1 MKRYIYIIII
11 AGIKENIQGI
21 CNWLEKNDEYCEDLR
36 EKVKTY
42 ESRFQV
48 LAAWLYARGVEPE
61 EYVLALQKYID
72 SRRLDPSKIKV
83 SKNAIQ
89 INDDKFEDKHI
100 ALSKPNALK
109 FTEYIHAY
117 FPVMEVEKAQDNVV
131 SDQYAPVVANEDD
144 SIQIFEINNAND
156 GRRLVGNDTKWC
168 IGYSG
173 PNNMWQ
179 SYRDSHDAS
188 FFVVVDNNPP
198 SPEQRKVAI
207 DFTGRSEVL
216 LTDIPNRTGR
226 TLSNGMNWDEYS
238 KYLKSKGIDLGATR
252 ENPETGEEE
261 LILKNKPR
269 SPEEIIQSAVFNQ
282 HGTLNMLTLK
292 EWQSGLSEGNKA
304 EFRDDFY
311 DEHIQ
316 SNVVR
321 EYARGDFQFKN
332 PDAKY
337 YTSRWMSLGKSVD
350 PEVVDMLMNSVGGID
365 ILSKYVNT
373 GMEIRDPEIY
383 KKIKS
388 NKQLFASYL
397 RSRVNA
403 AEQSPTILTK
413 QEVTDLK
420 ELGKKDL
427 FLAYVNTGKVYFSDI
442 QDNPEL
448 ARLHLQRK
456 LEKND
461 ILNYEEVEYVFF
473 VDKNED
479 RLIKVLEQNNQLSDE
494 RYNAIKDNPK
504 LLAIALANAPMYN
517 VIPHWIK
524 DARTRIFTLD
534 DVNLVKAFA
543 VKYGFSADEIKLAKQ
558 YGLENAAKFSVLM
571 HTADS
576 EIVKLFDPEN
586 PDDVSVISQF
596 AKFYL
601 AEPFIY
607 DERWSDNPVLSWAKD
622 FNYAEIINNVR
633 TTLDDRKTVN
643 YEILPENST
652 QMLLFFIVHS
662 GQMPSTVFQDLNLE
676 DEDSEKLRRV
686 YLEFS
691 SAINTLDFWHDF
703 IKNFS
708 KFKNNSS
715 DVDFSA
721 SFMILRFIPE
731 QFFEDET
738 VIEFISKNNILNQNK
753 SYFLN
758 EIDFS
763 RHPKL
768 LDLLVEKS
776 KNNFSET
783 LRSLGQHSK
792 DAYIEK
798 VLEKNKQSIKYLE
811 NIGNL
816 STRDRFNVVEV
827 YLNLYPE
834 ERDRL
839 HITNPNIIT
848 FLLYGKV
855 SLNYQLWLLRNIPEA
870 VKAYILT
877 TANLKDFAP
886 EVRASMKQMFPDL
899 AYKIDFYEQNKYGT
913 GGYFDEE
920 TEEIVQAP
928 RPEPKPISD
937 EEMVLDLQKMFQAQD
952 PFAPDD
958 EDEDEPVVASV
969 NLMVKIAQKLDFKK
983 NYKLADKFTNILRK
997 YNV

>member
-1 MKRYIYIIII
+1 MKRYSFRIIL
-11 AGIKENIQGI
+11 AGVKEDIQGI
-21 CNWLEKNDEYCEDLR
+21 CNFLGKDDEFCKGLR

-48 LAAWLYARGVEPE
+48 FAAWLFARGIEPE
-61 EYVLALQKYID
+61 EYVLSLQKYID

-89 INDDKFEDKHI
+89 INDDKFED
-100 ALSKPNALK
+100 ALE
-109 FTEYIHAY
+109 FTEYIHANY
-117 FPVMEVEKAQDNVV
+117 PVLEVEKTQDNVV
-131 SDQYAPVVANEDD
+131 SDEDIPVVANKDN

-168 IGYSG
+168 IGYTG

-179 SYRDSHDAS
+179 SYRDNHDAS

-198 SPEQRKVAI
+198 TPEQRKVAI
-207 DFTGRSEVL
+207 DFTGHNQVL

-226 TLSNGMNWDEYS
+226 TLSNGMDWDDYS
-238 KYLKSKGIDLGATR
+238 KYLRSKGVNLGATR

-261 LILKNKPR
+261 VILKNKPR
-269 SPEEIIQSAVFNQ
+269 TAEEIIQSAVFSEFS
-282 HGTLNMLTLK
+282 LLTKELLK
-292 EWQSGLSEGNKA
+292 KWQSGLSTVDSSI
-304 EFRDDFY
+304 FQTDFY
-311 DEHIQ
+311 EEYIKP
-316 SNVVR
+316 NVVNQ
-321 EYARGDFQFKN
+321 YARNAVQFRN

-337 YTSRWMSLGKSVD
+337 YTARWMSLGKNVD
-350 PEVVDMLMNSVGGID
+350 PEVVDLMMNSVGGID

-373 GMEIRDPEIY
+373 GIKIEDQEIY
-383 KKIKS
+383 EKIKS
-388 NKQLFASYL
+388 NKQLFSSYL

-403 AEQSPTILTK
+403 VEQSPTNLTR
-413 QEVTDLK
+413 QEFDDLK
-420 ELGKKDL
+420 EFGRKDL
-427 FLAYVNTGKVYFSDI
+427 FLAYINTGRAWFSSIKND
-442 QDNPEL
+442 PEI
-448 ARLHLQRK
+448 ARLHLQAK
-456 LEKND
+456 LDKNQLFD
-461 ILNYEEVEYVFF
+461 YDEVEYIFF

-479 RLIKVLEQNNQLSDE
+479 RMLKAIEQDNSITEE
-494 RYNAIKDNPK
+494 RYNVIKENPK
-504 LLAIALANAPMYN
+504 LLAAALYKAPMYGEL
-517 VIPHWIK
+517 PWWIK
-524 DARTRIFTLD
+524 DARTKIFATND
-534 DVNLVKAFA
+534 ENLTKTFA
-543 VKYGFSADEIKLAKQ
+543 VKYGFSADEIKLAKR
-558 YGLENAAKFSVLM
+558 YGLEDAAKHSVMM
-571 HTADS
+571 HSADPDT
-576 EIVKLFDPEN
+576 VKLFDPEN
-586 PDDVSVISQF
+586 PNDVSIVSQLEVSL
-596 AKFYL
+596 AKSFL
-601 AEPFIY
+601 Y
-607 DERWSDNPVLSWAKD
+607 DERWRDNPVLSWAKD
-622 FNYAEIINNVR
+622 LEYAELINDVR

-643 YEILPENST
+643 YEILPENPT

-708 KFKNNSS
+708 KLLNNSGM
-715 DVDFSA
+715 VDLSS
-721 SFMILRFIPE
+721 SFMILQFIPE

-738 VIEFISKNNILNQNK
+738 ILEFISKNNLLNRNK

-758 EIDFS
+758 KIDFS

-783 LRSLGQHSK
+783 LRSLGPHSK

-816 STRDRFNVVEV
+816 STRDRFNIVEV

-839 HITNPNIIT
+839 HITNPDIVT

-855 SLNYQLWLLRNIPEA
+855 GLNYQLWLLRNIPEA
-870 VKAYILT
+870 VKDYVST

-886 EVRASMKQMFPDL
+886 EVRASMKQMFPSL
-899 AYKIDFYEQNKYGT
+899 AYKIDFYEENKYGT
-913 GGYFDEE
+913 GGYFDEN
-920 TEEIVQAP
+920 TEEVVQGP
-928 RPEPKPISD
+928 RPAPEPISQED
-937 EEMVLDLQKMFQAQD
+937 IALDLQKMFQVQD

-958 EDEDEPVVASV
+958 EDEDEEEPVVASV
-969 NLMVKIAQKLDFKK
+969 NLMVKIAQKLDLKK
-983 NYKLADKFTNILRK
+983 NYKLADKFINILRK

>member
-1 MKRYIYIIII
+1 MKRYSFRIII
-11 AGIKENIQGI
+11 AGIKQDIQGI
-21 CNWLEKNDEYCEDLR
+21 CNFLGKDDEFCKGLR

-48 LAAWLYARGVEPE
+48 FAAWLFARGIEPE

-89 INDDKFEDKHI
+89 INDDKFED
-100 ALSKPNALK
+100 ALK
-109 FTEYIHAY
+109 FTEYIHANY
-117 FPVMEVEKAQDNVV
+117 PVLEVEKTQDNVV
-131 SDQYAPVVANEDD
+131 SDEDIPVVANEDN

-179 SYRDSHDAS
+179 SYRDNHDAS

-198 SPEQRKVAI
+198 TPEQRKVAI
-207 DFTGRSEVL
+207 DFTGHNQVL

-226 TLSNGMNWDEYS
+226 TLSNGMDWDAYS
-238 KYLKSKGIDLGATR
+238 NYLKSKGVNLGATR

-261 LILKNKPR
+261 VILKNKPR
-269 SPEEIIQSAVFNQ
+269 TPEEIIQSAVFS
-282 HGTLNMLTLK
+282 GPSFLKIEILK
-292 EWQSGLSEGNKA
+292 EWQSGLSTVDGSI
-304 EFRDDFY
+304 FQQDFY
-311 DEHIQ
+311 EEYIKP
-316 SNVVR
+316 NVVKD
-321 EYARGDFQFKN
+321 YARSLVQFRN

-337 YTSRWMSLGKSVD
+337 YTARWMSLGKNVD
-350 PEVVDMLMNSVGGID
+350 PEVVDLMMNSVGGID
-365 ILSKYVNT
+365 VLSKYVNT
-373 GMEIRDPEIY
+373 GIKIEDQEIY
-383 KKIKS
+383 EKIKS
-388 NKQLFASYL
+388 NKQLFSSYL

-403 AEQSPTILTK
+403 VEQSPTNLTR
-413 QEVTDLK
+413 QEFDDLK
-420 ELGKKDL
+420 EFGRKDL
-427 FLAYVNTGKVYFSDI
+427 FLAYINTGRAWFSSIKND
-442 QDNPEL
+442 PEI
-448 ARLHLQRK
+448 ARLHLQAK
-456 LEKND
+456 LDKNQLFD
-461 ILNYEEVEYVFF
+461 YDEVEYIFF

-479 RLIKVLEQNNQLSDE
+479 RMLKAIEQDNSITEE
-494 RYNAIKDNPK
+494 RYNVIKENPK
-504 LLAIALANAPMYN
+504 LLAAALYKAPMYGEL
-517 VIPHWIK
+517 PWWIK
-524 DARTRIFTLD
+524 DARTKIFATND
-534 DVNLVKAFA
+534 ENLTKTFA
-543 VKYGFSADEIKLAKQ
+543 VKYGFSADEIKLAKR
-558 YGLENAAKFSVLM
+558 YGLEDAAKHSVMM
-571 HTADS
+571 HSADPDT
-576 EIVKLFDPEN
+576 VKLFDPEN
-586 PDDVSVISQF
+586 PNDVSIVSQLGVSL
-596 AKFYL
+596 AKSFL
-601 AEPFIY
+601 Y
-607 DERWSDNPVLSWAKD
+607 DERWRDNPVLSWAKD
-622 FNYAEIINNVR
+622 LDYAELINDVR

-643 YEILPENST
+643 YEILPENPT

-691 SAINTLDFWHDF
+691 SVINTLDFWHDF

-708 KFKNNSS
+708 KFINNSGM
-715 DVDFSA
+715 VDFSY
-721 SFMILRFIPE
+721 SFMILQFIPE

-738 VIEFISKNNILNQNK
+738 ILEFISKNNLLNRNK

-758 EIDFS
+758 KIDFS

-792 DAYIEK
+792 EAYIEK
-798 VLEKNKQSIKYLE
+798 NLEKNKSSIKYLE

-816 STRDRFNVVEV
+816 STSDRFKIVEV
-827 YLNLYPE
+827 YLSLYPE
-834 ERDRL
+834 ERDGL
-839 HITNPNIIT
+839 HITNPEIIT

-855 SLNYQLWLLRNIPEA
+855 NIRYQLWLLRNLPEA
-870 VKAYILT
+870 VASYIST
-877 TANLKDFAP
+877 TSNLKDFAP
-886 EVRASMKQMFPDL
+886 EVRASMKQMFPYL

-913 GGYFDEE
+913 GGYFDEN
-920 TEEIVQAP
+920 TEEVVQGP
-928 RPEPKPISD
+928 RPEPEPISQED
-937 EEMVLDLQKMFQAQD
+937 MALDLQKMFQDQD

-983 NYKLADKFTNILRK
+983 KYKLADKFTNILGR

>member
-1 MKRYIYIIII
+1 MKRYSYKIIV
-11 AGIKENIQGI
+11 AGIKEDIQGI
-21 CNWLEKNDEYCEDLR
+21 CNWLEKDDEYCKDLR
-36 EKVKTY
+36 ESVKTY

-109 FTEYIHAY
+109 FTEYIHANY
-117 FPVMEVEKAQDNVV
+117 PVMEVEKKQDNVV
-131 SDQYAPVVANEDD
+131 SDEDAPVVSNEDN

-156 GRRLVGNDTKWC
+156 GRRLVGNDTQWC

-198 SPEQRKVAI
+198 TPEQRKVAV
-207 DFTGRSEVL
+207 DFTGHNQVL

-226 TLSNGMNWDEYS
+226 TLSNGMDWDDYS
-238 KYLKSKGIDLGATR
+238 KYLKSKGVNLGATR

-269 SPEEIIQSAVFNQ
+269 TPEEIIQSAVFNQ
-282 HGTLNMLTLK
+282 HGTLDVQTLK
-292 EWQSGLSEGNKA
+292 EWQSGLTQANLA

-321 EYARGDFQFKN
+321 EYARNDFQFKN

-350 PEVVDMLMNSVGGID
+350 PEVVDLLMNSVGGID

-373 GMEIRDPEIY
+373 GMEIRNPEIY

-427 FLAYVNTGKVYFSDI
+427 FLAYINTGKVDFSSI
-442 QDNPEL
+442 QDDPEL

-456 LEKND
+456 LEKDD

-479 RLIKVLEQNNQLSDE
+479 RLIKVLEQDNPLSEE
-494 RYNAIKDNPK
+494 RYNVIKDNPK
-504 LLAIALANAPMYN
+504 LLSIALSKAPMHN

-524 DARTRIFTLD
+524 DARTRIFTLND
-534 DVNLVKAFA
+534 ENLTKAFA
-543 VKYGFSADEIKLAKQ
+543 VKYGFSADEIKLAKR

-571 HTADS
+571 YTADD
-576 EIVKLFDPEN
+576 ETVKLFDPEN
-586 PDDVSVISQF
+586 SDDVSIVSQF
-596 AKFYL
+596 ASIDL
-601 AEPFIY
+601 AEPFLY
-607 DERWSDNPVLSWAKD
+607 DERWTNSPVLSWARD
-622 FNYAEIINNVR
+622 SSYAGKINNIS
-633 TTLDDRKTVN
+633 TTLDDGKTVN
-643 YEILPENST
+643 YEMLPET
-652 QMLLFFIVHS
+652 PIQMLLFFIIHS
-662 GQMPSTVFQDLNLE
+662 GQMPLTVFQDYNYEVDEE
-676 DEDSEKLRRV
+676 DKENLRRV
-686 YLEFS
+686 YLEFN
-691 SAINTLDFWHDF
+691 SAINNLDFWHDF
-703 IKNFS
+703 IKQFP
-708 KFKNNSS
+708 KFQSNSG
-715 DVDFSA
+715 VDLS
-721 SFMILRFIPE
+721 SYFMILRFIPE
-731 QFFEDET
+731 QFLEDDT
-738 VIEFISKNNILNQNK
+738 ILDFIAKKNILNQNK

-758 EIDFS
+758 QINFS
-763 RHPKL
+763 EHPKL
-768 LDLLVEKS
+768 LDILVEKS

-783 LRSLGQHSK
+783 LRSLGQSSK

-798 VLEKNKQSIKYLE
+798 ALEKNKQSIKYLE

-816 STRDRFNVVEV
+816 SARDRFNVVQV

-834 ERDRL
+834 DRDRL

-848 FLLYGKV
+848 YLLYGKV
-855 SLNYQLWLLRNIPEA
+855 NVNYQLWLLRNIPEA

-920 TEEIVQAP
+920 TEEVVQAP
-928 RPEPKPISD
+928 RPAPKPMSD
-937 EEMVLDLQKMFQAQD
+937 EELAADLQKMFVV
-952 PFAPDD
+952 PFEPDD
-958 EDEDEPVVASV
+958 EDEEPTTAFVKS
-969 NLMVKIAQKLDFKK
+969 MVKIAQKLDFYNK
-983 NYKLADKFTNILRK
+983 YKLADKFTNILGK

>member
-1 MKRYIYIIII
+1 MKRYSYRIII
-11 AGIKENIQGI
+11 AGIKEDIQGI
-21 CNWLEKNDEYCEDLR
+21 CNWLEKDDEYCKDLR
-36 EKVKTY
+36 ESVKTY

-48 LAAWLYARGVEPE
+48 LAAWLSARDVNPE

-72 SRRLDPSKIKV
+72 SRRLEPSKIKV

-89 INDDKFEDKHI
+89 INDDKFTEQNPKE
-100 ALSKPNALK
+100 SKANALK
-109 FTEYIHAY
+109 FTEYIHANY
-117 FPVMEVEKAQDNVV
+117 PVLEVEKTQDNFV
-131 SDQYAPVVANEDD
+131 SDEDIPVVANKDN

-168 IGYSG
+168 IGYTG

-198 SPEQRKVAI
+198 TPEQRKVAI
-207 DFTGRSEVL
+207 DFTGHNQVL

-226 TLSNGMNWDEYS
+226 TLSNGMDWDAYS
-238 KYLKSKGIDLGATR
+238 NYLKGKGVNLGATR

-261 LILKNKPR
+261 LILKNKAR
-269 SPEEIIQSAVFNQ
+269 TPEEIIQSAVFSERRF
-282 HGTLNMLTLK
+282 LTKELLK
-292 EWQSGLSEGNKA
+292 EWQLGLSTVDTSL
-304 EFRDDFY
+304 FQIDFY
-311 DEHIQ
+311 EEYIKP
-316 SNVVR
+316 NMALA
-321 EYARGDFQFKN
+321 YARNHMQIKN
-332 PDAKY
+332 PGANY
-337 YTSRWMSLGKSVD
+337 YTARWMSLGKDVD
-350 PEVVDMLMNSVGGID
+350 PEVVDLMMNSVGGMD

-373 GMEIRDPEIY
+373 GMEIKYQDIY
-383 KKIKS
+383 EKIKS
-388 NKQLFASYL
+388 NKQLFSSYL

-403 AEQSPTILTK
+403 VEQSPTNLTR
-413 QEVTDLK
+413 QEFDDLK
-420 ELGKKDL
+420 EFGRKDL
-427 FLAYVNTGKVYFSDI
+427 FLAYINTGRAWFSSIKND
-442 QDNPEL
+442 PEI
-448 ARLHLQRK
+448 ARLHLQAK
-456 LEKND
+456 LDKNQLFD
-461 ILNYEEVEYVFF
+461 YDEVEYIFF

-479 RLIKVLEQNNQLSDE
+479 RMLRAIEQDNSITEE
-494 RYNAIKDNPK
+494 RYNVIKENPK
-504 LLAIALANAPMYN
+504 LLAAALYKAPMYGEL
-517 VIPHWIK
+517 PWWIK
-524 DARTRIFTLD
+524 DARTKIFTLD
-534 DVNLVKAFA
+534 DENLTKTFA
-543 VKYGFSADEIKLAKQ
+543 VKYGFSADEIKLAKR

-571 HTADS
+571 HAADD
-576 EIVKLFDPEN
+576 ETVKLFAPEN
-586 PDDVSVISQF
+586 PDDVSIISQF
-596 AKFYL
+596 SSIHL
-601 AEPFIY
+601 AEPFLY
-607 DERWSDNPVLSWAKD
+607 DERWSNFPVLSWAKD
-622 FNYAEIINNVR
+622 LNYAELINDVR

-643 YEILPENST
+643 YEILPENPT

-708 KFKNNSS
+708 KFINNSGM
-715 DVDFSA
+715 VDFSS
-721 SFMILRFIPE
+721 SFMILQFIPE

-738 VIEFISKNNILNQNK
+738 ILEFISKNNLLNRNK

-758 EIDFS
+758 KIDFS

-798 VLEKNKQSIKYLE
+798 VLQKDRRSIKYLE

-827 YLNLYPE
+827 YLDLYPE

-839 HITNPNIIT
+839 HITNPDIIT

-870 VKAYILT
+870 VASYIST
-877 TANLKDFAP
+877 TSNLKDFAP
-886 EVRASMKQMFPDL
+886 EVRASMKQMFPGL

-913 GGYFDEE
+913 GGYFDEN
-920 TEEIVQAP
+920 TEEVIQAP
-928 RPEPKPISD
+928 RPAPEPVSD
-937 EEMVLDLQKMFQAQD
+937 EEMSLDLQKMFQVQD

-969 NLMVKIAQKLDFKK
+969 NLMVKIAQKLDSNK
-983 NYKLADKFTNILRK
+983 NYKLADKFINILRK

>member
-1 MKRYIYIIII
+1 MKRYSFRIIT
-11 AGIKENIQGI
+11 AGIKEDIQGI
-21 CNWLEKNDEYCEDLR
+21 CNWLEKDDEYCKDLR

-42 ESRFQV
+42 EGRFQV

-109 FTEYIHAY
+109 FTEYIHANY
-117 FPVMEVEKAQDNVV
+117 PVMEVEKKQDNVV
-131 SDQYAPVVANEDD
+131 SDEDAPVVSNEDN

-156 GRRLVGNDTKWC
+156 GRRLVGNDTQWC

-198 SPEQRKVAI
+198 TPEQRKVAV
-207 DFTGRSEVL
+207 DFTGHNQVL

-226 TLSNGMNWDEYS
+226 TLSNGMDWDDYS
-238 KYLKSKGIDLGATR
+238 EYLKSKGVNLGATR

-269 SPEEIIQSAVFNQ
+269 TPEEIIQSAVFNQ
-282 HGTLNMLTLK
+282 HGTLDMQTLK
-292 EWQSGLSEGNKA
+292 EWQSGLTQANLA

-321 EYARGDFQFKN
+321 EYARNDFQFKN

-350 PEVVDMLMNSVGGID
+350 PEVVDLLMNSVGGID

-373 GMEIRDPEIY
+373 GMEIKDSDIY
-383 KKIKS
+383 EKIKS

-403 AEQSPTILTK
+403 AEQSPTNLNRK
-413 QEVTDLK
+413 EFADLK
-420 ELGKKDL
+420 EFGRRDL
-427 FLAYVNTGKVYFSDI
+427 FLAYVNTGKIYFPDI
-442 QDNPEL
+442 QDDLEL
-448 ARLHLQRK
+448 ARLHLQAK
-456 LEKND
+456 LEKNFT
-461 ILNYEEVEYVFF
+461 LSYEEVEYVFF

-479 RLIKVLEQNNQLSDE
+479 RLIKVLEQGNQLSEE
-494 RYNAIKDNPK
+494 RYNVIKDNPK
-504 LLAIALANAPMYN
+504 LLSIALSVAPMYG
-517 VIPHWIK
+517 VYPHWIK
-524 DARTRIFTLD
+524 DARTKVFTLD

-543 VKYGFSADEIKLAKQ
+543 IKYGFSADEIKLAKR
-558 YGLENAAKFSVLM
+558 YGLENAAKFTVLM
-571 HTADS
+571 RTADS
-576 EIVKLFDPEN
+576 EIVELFDPEN
-586 PDDVSVISQF
+586 PDDVSILNQLRQIDLVD
-596 AKFYL
+596 
-601 AEPFIY
+601 PFLY
-607 DERWSDNPVLSWAKD
+607 DERWSNSPVLSWAKD
-622 FNYAEIINNVR
+622 LSYAIKINNIDN
-633 TTLDDRKTVN
+633 TLDDGKTVN
-643 YEILPENST
+643 YEMLPET
-652 QMLLFFIVHS
+652 PIQMLLFFIIHS
-662 GQMPSTVFQDLNLE
+662 GQMPLTVFQDYNYELE
-676 DEDSEKLRRV
+676 EEDKENLRRV
-686 YLEFS
+686 YLEFN
-691 SAINTLDFWHDF
+691 SAINNLDFWHDF
-703 IKNFS
+703 IEQFPLLL
-708 KFKNNSS
+708 NNSGIA
-715 DVDFSA
+715 DFTA
-721 SFMILRFIPE
+721 YFMILRFIPE
-731 QFFEDET
+731 QFLEDD
-738 VIEFISKNNILNQNK
+738 IILDFIGKNDILNKNK
-753 SYFLN
+753 SYYLN
-758 EIDFS
+758 QINFS
-763 RHPKL
+763 EHPKL
-768 LDLLVEKS
+768 LDLFAEKS

-783 LRSLGQHSK
+783 LRSLGQSSK

-798 VLEKNKQSIKYLE
+798 ALEKNKQSIKYLE

-816 STRDRFNVVEV
+816 SARDRFNVVQV

-834 ERDRL
+834 DRDRL

-848 FLLYGKV
+848 YLLYGKV
-855 SLNYQLWLLRNIPEA
+855 NVHYQLWLLRNIPEA

-877 TANLKDFAP
+877 TSNLKDFAP
-886 EVRASMKQMFPDL
+886 EVRASMKQMFPHL

-913 GGYFDEE
+913 SGYFDEE
-920 TEEIVQAP
+920 TEEVVQAP
-928 RPEPKPISD
+928 RPAPKPMSD
-937 EEMVLDLQKMFQAQD
+937 EELAADLQKMFVA
-952 PFAPDD
+952 PFEPD
-958 EDEDEPVVASV
+958 DEDEPVVASV
-969 NLMVKIAQKLDFKK
+969 NLMVKIAQKLDSKK
-983 NYKLADKFTNILRK
+983 NYKLADKFINILRK

>member
-1 MKRYIYIIII
+1 MKRYSFRIIV
-11 AGIKENIQGI
+11 AGTKEDIQGI
-21 CNWLEKNDEYCEDLR
+21 CNWLEKDDEYCKDLR

-42 ESRFQV
+42 ESKFQV
-48 LAAWLYARGVEPE
+48 LAAWLFARGVEPE

-109 FTEYIHAY
+109 FTEYIHANY
-117 FPVMEVEKAQDNVV
+117 PVMEVEKTQDNIV
-131 SDQYAPVVANEDD
+131 SDVDVPIVSNEDN
-144 SIQIFEINNAND
+144 SIQIFEINDAND
-156 GRRLVGNDTKWC
+156 GRRLVGNDTNWC

-198 SPEQRKVAI
+198 TPEQRKVAI

-226 TLSNGMNWDEYS
+226 TLSNGMDWNDYS
-238 KYLKSKGIDLGATR
+238 GYLRSKGINLGATR
-252 ENPETGEEE
+252 ENPKTGEEG

-269 SPEEIIQSAVFNQ
+269 NPEEIIQSAVFNSIAK
-282 HGTLNMLTLK
+282 LDMLTLK
-292 EWQSGLSEGNKA
+292 EWQSGLSQANKS

-321 EYARGDFQFKN
+321 EYARSDFQFNN
-332 PDAKY
+332 PEAKY
-337 YTSRWMSLGKSVD
+337 YTSRWMSLGKSVN
-350 PEVVDMLMNSVGGID
+350 PEVVDLLMNSVGGID

-373 GMEIRDPEIY
+373 GMEIKDSDIY
-383 KKIKS
+383 EKIKS

-403 AEQSPTILTK
+403 AEQSPTNLNRK
-413 QEVTDLK
+413 EFADLK
-420 ELGKKDL
+420 DFGRRDL
-427 FLAYVNTGKVYFSDI
+427 FLAYINTGKVDFSSI
-442 QDNPEL
+442 QDDPEL

-456 LEKND
+456 LEKDD

-479 RLIKVLEQNNQLSDE
+479 RLIKVLEQDNPLSEE
-494 RYNAIKDNPK
+494 RYNVIKDNPK
-504 LLAIALANAPMYN
+504 LLSIALRKAPMYN
-517 VIPHWIK
+517 VLPWWIK
-524 DARTRIFTLD
+524 DTRTRIFTLD

-543 VKYGFSADEIKLAKQ
+543 VKYGFSADEIKLAKR

-576 EIVKLFDPEN
+576 ETVELFDPEN
-586 PDDVSVISQF
+586 PDDVSILSQF
-596 AKFYL
+596 GQSDL
-601 AEPFIY
+601 VDPFLY
-607 DERWSDNPVLSWAKD
+607 DERWSDSPVLSWAKD
-622 FNYAEIINNVR
+622 LSYAIKINNIDN
-633 TTLDDRKTVN
+633 TLDDGKTVN
-643 YEILPENST
+643 YEMLPET
-652 QMLLFFIVHS
+652 PIQMLLFFIIHS
-662 GQMPSTVFQDLNLE
+662 GQMPLTVFQDYDYEVDEE
-676 DEDSEKLRRV
+676 DKENLRRV
-686 YLEFS
+686 YLEFN
-691 SAINTLDFWHDF
+691 SAINNLDFWHDF
-703 IKNFS
+703 IKQFP
-708 KFKNNSS
+708 KFQNNSGMA
-715 DVDFSA
+715 DFSA
-721 SFMILRFIPE
+721 YFMILRFIPE
-731 QFFEDET
+731 QFLEDDT
-738 VIEFISKNNILNQNK
+738 ILDFIGKNNILNQNK
-753 SYFLN
+753 SYYLN
-758 EIDFS
+758 KINFS
-763 RHPKL
+763 EHPKL

-783 LRSLGQHSK
+783 LRSLGQSSK

-798 VLEKNKQSIKYLE
+798 ALEKNKQSIKYLE

-816 STRDRFNVVEV
+816 SARDRFNVVQV

-834 ERDRL
+834 DRDRL

-848 FLLYGKV
+848 YLLYGKV
-855 SLNYQLWLLRNIPEA
+855 NVHYQLWLLRNIPEA

-913 GGYFDEE
+913 NGYFDEE
-920 TEEIVQAP
+920 TEEVVQAP
-928 RPEPKPISD
+928 RPAPKPISD
-937 EEMVLDLQKMFQAQD
+937 EEMAADLQKMFVD
-952 PFAPDD
+952 PFDPDD
-958 EDEDEPVVASV
+958 EDDEDEPVVASV
-969 NLMVKIAQKLDFKK
+969 NLMVKISQKLDFKK
-983 NYKLADKFTNILRK
+983 EYRLADKLTYILRK
-997 YNV
+997 KI